1 MADNKDNSVS
11 SEVEDR
17 LEELFMEDDE
27 PMGEDFGENGDV
39 TDDRLREIKAAV
51 LSMDWE
57 INDDTLAKLLEQ
69 VKQLSSEYKDDRIL
83 LMFLQLL
90 GSIAKY
96 IQNNRVNAHPDSIK
110 LLGSVYRSFEKTAVS
125 EGMPEA
131 ERKKLLQEEVAR
143 FKELKKQIASKKGVP
158 AKDKKP
164 QKPAAEKPKPETAA
178 PPQVEEKPDEAPVE
192 KADVQ
197 LSAESKAILE
207 QLQKTIREE
216 FRLLRKELKTIIE
229 SK

>member
-1 MADNKDNSVS
+1 MADKKDNSVS

-27 PMGEDFGENGDV
+27 PMDDDFDENSDMA
-39 TDDRLREIKAAV
+39 DDRLREIKAAV

-83 LMFLQLL
+83 LLFLQLL

-110 LLGSVYRSFEKTAVS
+110 LLGSVYRSFEKTAVA

-131 ERKKLLQEEVAR
+131 ERKKLLQEEVVG
-143 FKELKKQIASKKGVP
+143 FKELKKQIASQKSVS
-158 AKDKKP
+158 AKNKKP
-164 QKPAAEKPKPETAA
+164 QRLAAEKPKPEPAA
-178 PPQVEEKPDEAPVE
+178 PSPFEEKSDEAPVE
-192 KADVQ
+192 EADVQ
-197 LSAESKAILE
+197 LSAESKAILA
-207 QLQKTIREE
+207 QLQQTIREE
-216 FRLLRKELKTIIE
+216 FRLLKKELKAIIE

>member
-1 MADNKDNSVS
+1 MADNNDNSVS
-11 SEVEDR
+11 SEVDDR

-27 PMGEDFGENGDV
+27 PMDDDFGENSDV

-69 VKQLSSEYKDDRIL
+69 VKHLTSEYKDDRIL

-110 LLGSVYRSFEKTAVS
+110 LLGSVYRSFEKTAVAD
-125 EGMPEA
+125 GMPEA
-131 ERKKLLQEEVAR
+131 ERKKLLQQEVEK
-143 FKELKKQIASKKGVP
+143 FKELKKQIASKKGVR
-158 AKDKKP
+158 AKNKQP
-164 QKPAAEKPKPETAA
+164 QQPGAEKPKPKTAA
-178 PPQVEEKPDEAPVE
+178 PFPVEEIPEEKPVE
-192 KADVQ
+192 TADVQ
-197 LSAESKAILE
+197 LSAESKAILA

-216 FRLLRKELKTIIE
+216 FQLLRKELKTIIE